1 MPCRYREMGEREIPQ
16 VLEYFEQRPLLCLY
30 SYIDLK
36 KFGLSNPHFR
46 VYVHQEAGRDGG
58 QEIKGVLTRYYGGV
72 NAFCGG
78 ERPDE
83 DAEAM
88 AEMVRAWKPDMLN
101 GPGAL
106 VQALAGMLGDCYAP
120 EYGYVTGI
128 LDLHAY
134 DGRDTSCPEAE
145 EAAEEELM
153 EVARLI
159 CTDDGLGGQ
168 YTPEGLCA
176 QLLERRREGFG
187 RNYVI
192 RREGRIVCHGGTY
205 AEVPGL
211 AVVSGIITDEKY
223 RGQKL
228 AYKVVSKLN
237 HDLMQEG
244 MRPCLFYF
252 RESAVKLYGNLGF
265 PVGESWGKLVR
276 RRDAGG
282 C

>member
-1 MPCRYREMGEREIPQ
+1 MPTMAGY
-16 VLEYFEQRPLLCLY
+16 LL
-30 SYIDLK
+30 
-36 KFGLSNPHFR
+36 
-46 VYVHQEAGRDGG
+46 
-58 QEIKGVLTRYYGGV
+58 
-72 NAFCGG
+72 
-78 ERPDE
+78 
-83 DAEAM
+83 
-88 AEMVRAWKPDMLN
+88 
-101 GPGAL
+101 
-106 VQALAGMLGDCYAP
+106 
-120 EYGYVTGI
+120 
-128 LDLHAY
+128 
-134 DGRDTSCPEAE
+134 PEAE

-237 HDLMQEG
+237 HDLMAG
-244 MRPCLFYF
+244 GDAPLPVLFQGERGEAV
-252 RESAVKLYGNLGF
+252 RELGV
-265 PVGESWGKLVR
+265 PGGRELGKACEEKR
-276 RRDAGG
+276 RRRLLRPEDGHGARKGL
-282 C
+282 